1 MKTVNL
7 KNNVTFSI
15 GNVALIDK
23 VNEKYGLF
31 DKLFDNLGTKAK
43 NIKQSAKLLS
53 YNRLDDCVSINQLT
67 SVYPEELF
75 KQLGYKKIPADR
87 SIYRDLDRI
96 GQRFPFLENKYQD
109 LIKKRGLVS
118 EKQFFDFSSS
128 YFEGNK
134 SKLGKL
140 GYSRDHEP
148 GKEQLTFGISTGINN
163 IPTALTIQKGNVQDK
178 KHFKFML
185 KMVKH
190 LLKEDS
196 MLIFDCGG
204 NTKINKKKI
213 IKSKFNYL
221 TLKPKKKKTYKKYI
235 EIFKNSEKGNFIV
248 NDIGYKSVK
257 VKEGDEI
264 QYIFYSNEL
273 HKDQTKKRN
282 IKFERE
288 LKKNEPKLIKV
299 KKGKVIGSYISKEG
313 YILAKGSIQKTLDEI
328 RNPFINGMEDYFIL
342 ESSVDAEPEKILML
356 YKDKDKAEKLIRNMK
371 EGTELRP
378 IRHWSTNAI
387 IGYLF
392 IVFLT
397 NCLINLTHFL
407 AKLPVVKNL
416 KLLKKYLNNLTLTV
430 VYPKNKF
437 RFSVLS
443 NISQEILEILGNF
456 VYKYEDKSLDLR
468 W

>member
-1 MKTVNL
+1 
-7 KNNVTFSI
+7 
-15 GNVALIDK
+15 
-23 VNEKYGLF
+23 
-31 DKLFDNLGTKAK
+31 
-43 NIKQSAKLLS
+43 
-53 YNRLDDCVSINQLT
+53 LT

-75 KQLGYKKIPADR
+75 KQLGYRKIPADR

-96 GQRFPFLENKYQD
+96 GQRTQFIYGRYQEI
-109 LIKKRGLVS
+109 IKKNGLVS
-118 EKQFFDFSSS
+118 EKQFVDFSSS
-128 YFEGNK
+128 YFEGHK
-134 SKLGKL
+134 SKLGEL

-148 GKEQLTFGISTGINN
+148 GKKQITFGISTGINN

-185 KMVKH
+185 KVVKH

-204 NTKINKKKI
+204 NTEINKKKI
-213 IKSKFNYL
+213 RNIKFNYL
-221 TLKPKKKKTYKKYI
+221 TLKPKKKKSYRKYI
-235 EIFKNSEKGNFIV
+235 EIFKNSKKEILVINEIQ
-248 NDIGYKSVK
+248 YKCVK
-257 VKEGDEI
+257 VKEKNEI
-264 QYIFYSNEL
+264 QYIFYSKEL
-273 HKDQTKKRN
+273 FSDQKKKRDK
-282 IKFERE
+282 KFERE
-288 LKKNEPKLIKV
+288 LEKNEPKLIKV
-299 KKGKVIGSYISKEG
+299 KKGKIIGSYISKEG

-328 RNPFINGMEDYFIL
+328 KNPFISGLEGYFIL
-342 ESSVDAEPEKILML
+342 ESSVDDEPEKILRL

-387 IGYLF
+387 TGYLF

-416 KLLKKYLNNLTLTV
+416 KLLKKFLNNLTLTV
-430 VYPKNKF
+430 VYPKNRF
-437 RFSVLS
+437 RFTVLS
-443 NISQEILEILGNF
+443 NISKEISSILGDF
-456 VYKYEDKSLDLR
+456 IHKYEDKSLDLR

>member
-1 MKTVNL
+1 MKT
-7 KNNVTFSI
+7 NVTFSI
-15 GNVALIDK
+15 GNIALIDK
-23 VNEKYGLF
+23 VNEKYLLF
-31 DKLFDNLGTKAK
+31 DKLFNDLGTKAK
-43 NIKQSAKLLS
+43 NIKSSAKLLI
-53 YNRLDDCVSINQLT
+53 YNRLGDCVSINQLS

-75 KQLGYKKIPADR
+75 RKLGYGKMPADR

-96 GQRFPFLENKYQD
+96 GQRVPFLQGRYQEILKENN
-109 LIKKRGLVS
+109 LAS
-118 EKQFFDFSSS
+118 EKQFLDFSSS

-134 SKLGKL
+134 SKLGEL

-178 KHFKFML
+178 KHMRFML

-204 NTKINKKKI
+204 NTEEVKEKIRKM
-213 IKSKFNYL
+213 KFNYL
-221 TLKPKKKKTYKKYI
+221 TLKPKKKMTYKKYI
-235 EIFKNSEKGNFIV
+235 EIYKNSSKEKIV
-248 NDIGYKSVK
+248 LNGIEYKSVK
-257 VKEGDEI
+257 VKEENEV
-264 QYIFYSNEL
+264 QYIFYSKDL
-273 HKDQTKKRN
+273 YKDQTKKRN
-282 IKFERE
+282 KKFERE
-288 LKKNEPKLIKV
+288 LEKNDSKLMKLKKNKILGTYV
-299 KKGKVIGSYISKEG
+299 SREG
-313 YILAKGSIQKTLDEI
+313 YIMAKGSIQRSLDKI
-328 RNPFINGMEDYFIL
+328 KNPFITGLEGYFIL
-342 ESSVDAEPEKILML
+342 ESSVDDEPEKILRL

-378 IRHWSTNAI
+378 IRHWSTTAI

-407 AKLPVVKNL
+407 AKMPVVKNL
-416 KLLKKYLNNLTLTV
+416 KLLKKFLNNLTLTI

-437 RFSVLS
+437 RFAVLS
-443 NISQEILEILGNF
+443 NISEEIKGILGDF
-456 VYKYEDKSLDLR
+456 IHKYEDKSLDLR

>member
-1 MKTVNL
+1 MKP
-7 KNNVTFSI
+7 NVTFSI

-23 VNEKYGLF
+23 VNEKYRLY

-53 YNRLDDCVSINQLT
+53 YNRLGDCVSINQLT

-75 KQLGYKKIPADR
+75 KQLGYRRLPADR

-96 GQRFPFLENKYQD
+96 GKRVPFIHGRYQEV
-109 LIKKRGLVS
+109 IKANGLVS
-118 EKQFFDFSSS
+118 EKQFMDFSSS

-134 SKLGKL
+134 SKLGEL

-148 GKEQLTFGISTGINN
+148 GKEQITFGICTGMNN
-163 IPTALTIQKGNVQDK
+163 IPTALTVQKGNVQDK

-185 KMVKH
+185 KMVKC

-196 MLIFDCGG
+196 LLIFDCGG
-204 NTKINKKKI
+204 STEKNKEKIKKL
-213 IKSKFNYL
+213 KFNYL
-221 TLKPKKKKTYKKYI
+221 TLKPKKKKTYKRYI
-235 EIFKNSEKGNFIV
+235 EIFKKSKKEILIL
-248 NDIGYKSVK
+248 NDIEYKSVK
-257 VKEGDEI
+257 IKEENEI

-273 HKDQTKKRN
+273 FKDQKKKRN
-282 IKFERE
+282 RKFERE
-288 LKKNEPKLIKV
+288 LEKNEPKLIKV

-313 YILAKGSIQKTLDEI
+313 YILAKGSIQRTLAKI
-328 RNPFINGMEDYFIL
+328 NNPFITGLEGYFIL
-342 ESSVDAEPEKILML
+342 ESSVDAEPEKMLRL

-387 IGYLF
+387 VGYLF

-407 AKLPVVKNL
+407 ANLPVIKNV

-430 VYPKNKF
+430 IYPPNRFK
-437 RFSVLS
+437 FSVLS
-443 NISQEILEILGNF
+443 NISEEINAILGDF
-456 VYKYEDKSLDLR
+456 VYKYDDKSLDLR

>member
-1 MKTVNL
+1 M
-7 KNNVTFSI
+7 
-15 GNVALIDK
+15 
-23 VNEKYGLF
+23 
-31 DKLFDNLGTKAK
+31 
-43 NIKQSAKLLS
+43 
-53 YNRLDDCVSINQLT
+53 
-67 SVYPEELF
+67 
-75 KQLGYKKIPADR
+75 PAER

-96 GQRFPFLENKYQD
+96 GQRAPFLQERCQDIIKKND
-109 LIKKRGLVS
+109 LIS
-118 EKQFFDFSSS
+118 EKQFVDFSSS

-134 SKLGKL
+134 SELGSL

-148 GKEQLTFGISTGINN
+148 GKEQITFGIATGMNN

-185 KMVKH
+185 NMVKH
-190 LLKEDS
+190 ILKEGS

-204 NTKINKKKI
+204 NTEKNKKKV

-221 TLKPKKKKTYKKYI
+221 TLKPKKKKTYRKYI
-235 EIFKNSEKGNFIV
+235 EIFKKSEKEKIIINNIE
-248 NDIGYKSVK
+248 YKCVK
-257 VKEGDEI
+257 VKEGTEI

-273 HKDQTKKRN
+273 AVDQKKKRN
-282 IKFERE
+282 RKFRKE
-288 LKKNEPKLIKV
+288 LEKNDSKLTKV
-299 KKGKVIGSYISKEG
+299 KKGKVLGTYVSKEG

-328 RNPFINGMEDYFIL
+328 KNPFITGLEGYFIL
-342 ESSVDAEPEKILML
+342 ESSVDDETEKILRL

-407 AKLPVVKNL
+407 AELPVVKNV
-416 KLLKKYLNNLTLTV
+416 KLLKKFLNNLTLTI

-437 RFSVLS
+437 RFQVLS
-443 NISQEILEILGNF
+443 NISEEILAILGDF

>member
-1 MKTVNL
+1 MKQ
-7 KNNVTFSI
+7 NVTFSI

-23 VNEKYGLF
+23 VNEKFGLF
-31 DKLFDNLGTKAK
+31 DHLFANLNCRAK
-43 NIKQSAKLLS
+43 NIKSSAKLFA
-53 YNRLDDCVSINQLT
+53 YNRLSDCVSINQLT
-67 SVYPEELF
+67 SIYPEELF
-75 KQLGYKKIPADR
+75 KQLGYRKIPADR

-96 GQRFPFLENKYQD
+96 GQRAPFIHGRYHEV
-109 LIKKRGLVS
+109 IKKNGLVS
-118 EKQFFDFSSS
+118 EKQFMDFSSS

-134 SKLGKL
+134 SKLGEL

-148 GKEQLTFGISTGINN
+148 GKEQITFGISTGINN
-163 IPTALTIQKGNVQDK
+163 IPSALTIQKGNVQDK
-178 KHFKFML
+178 KHMKFML
-185 KMVKH
+185 KMVKN

-204 NTKINKKKI
+204 NTESNKQKIRKN
-213 IKSKFNYL
+213 KFNYL
-221 TLKPKKKKTYKKYI
+221 TLKAKKKKTYKKYI
-235 EIFKNSEKGNFIV
+235 EIFKNSKKEILFLNGIE
-248 NDIGYKSVK
+248 YKSVK
-257 VKEGDEI
+257 IREGDET
-264 QYIFYSNEL
+264 QYIFYSKEL
-273 HKDQTKKRN
+273 FKDQKTKRN
-282 IKFERE
+282 AKFKRE
-288 LKKNEPKLIKV
+288 LEKNEPKLIKV
-299 KKGKVIGSYISKEG
+299 KKGKIIGRYISKEG
-313 YILAKGSIQKTLDEI
+313 YILAKGSIQRTLAEI
-328 RNPFINGMEDYFIL
+328 NNPFITGLEGYFIL
-342 ESSVDAEPEKILML
+342 ESSVDDEPEKILRL

-430 VYPKNKF
+430 IYPPNRFK
-437 RFSVLS
+437 FSVLS
-443 NISQEILEILGNF
+443 NISEEIKAILGDF
-456 VYKYEDKSLDLR
+456 VHKYEDKSLDLR

>member
-1 MKTVNL
+1 MKP
-7 KNNVTFSI
+7 NVTFSI

-23 VNEKYGLF
+23 VNEKYQLF

-53 YNRLDDCVSINQLT
+53 YNRLGDCVSINQLT

-75 KQLGYKKIPADR
+75 KQLGYRKIPADR

-96 GQRFPFLENKYQD
+96 GQRTQFIHGRYQEI
-109 LIKKRGLVS
+109 IKKNGLVS
-118 EKQFFDFSSS
+118 EKQFVDFSSS
-128 YFEGNK
+128 YFEGHK
-134 SKLGKL
+134 SKLGEL

-148 GKEQLTFGISTGINN
+148 GKKQITFGISTGINN

-185 KMVKH
+185 KVVKH

-204 NTKINKKKI
+204 NTEINKKKI
-213 IKSKFNYL
+213 RNIKFNYL
-221 TLKPKKKKTYKKYI
+221 TLKPKKKKSYRKYI
-235 EIFKNSEKGNFIV
+235 EIFKNSKKEILVINEIQ
-248 NDIGYKSVK
+248 YKCVK
-257 VKEGDEI
+257 VKEKNEI
-264 QYIFYSNEL
+264 QYIFYSKEL
-273 HKDQTKKRN
+273 FSDQKKKRDK
-282 IKFERE
+282 KFERE
-288 LKKNEPKLIKV
+288 LEKNEPKLIKV
-299 KKGKVIGSYISKEG
+299 KKGKIIGSYISKEG

-328 RNPFINGMEDYFIL
+328 KNPFISGLEGYFIL
-342 ESSVDAEPEKILML
+342 ESSVDDEPEKILRL

-387 IGYLF
+387 TGYLF

-416 KLLKKYLNNLTLTV
+416 KLLKKFLNNLTLTV
-430 VYPKNKF
+430 VYPKNRF
-437 RFSVLS
+437 RFTVLS
-443 NISQEILEILGNF
+443 NISKEISSILGDF
-456 VYKYEDKSLDLR
+456 IHKYEDKSLDLR

>member
-1 MKTVNL
+1 MKR
-7 KNNVTFSI
+7 NVTFSV
-15 GNVALIDK
+15 GNVAIIDK
-23 VNEKYGLF
+23 VNEKYRLY

-53 YNRLDDCVSINQLT
+53 YNRLGDCVSINQLT

-75 KQLGYKKIPADR
+75 KQLGYRKIPADR

-96 GQRFPFLENKYQD
+96 GQRTPFFLDRYQG
-109 LIKKRGLVS
+109 IIQANGLVS
-118 EKQFFDFSSS
+118 EKQFIDFSSS
-128 YFEGNK
+128 YFEGHK
-134 SKLGKL
+134 SKLGEL

-148 GKEQLTFGISTGINN
+148 GKEQITFGISTGMNN

-185 KMVKH
+185 KTVKH

-196 MLIFDCGG
+196 LLIFDCGG
-204 NTKINKKKI
+204 NTEINKKKI
-213 IKSKFNYL
+213 RKSKLNYL
-221 TLKPKKKKTYKKYI
+221 TLKPKKKKTYKRYI
-235 EIFKNSEKGNFIV
+235 EIFKNSKKEILIL
-248 NDIGYKSVK
+248 NDIEYKSVK
-257 VKEGDEI
+257 IKEENEI

-273 HKDQTKKRN
+273 FKDQKKKRN
-282 IKFERE
+282 RKFERE
-288 LKKNEPKLIKV
+288 LEKNEPKLIKV

-313 YILAKGSIQKTLDEI
+313 YILAKGSIQRTLAEI
-328 RNPFINGMEDYFIL
+328 NNPFITGLEGYFIL
-342 ESSVDAEPEKILML
+342 ESSVDTEPVKMLRL

-378 IRHWSTNAI
+378 IRHWSTNSI

-392 IVFLT
+392 VVFLT

-407 AKLPVVKNL
+407 AKLPVIKNV

-430 VYPKNKF
+430 IYLPNKF
-437 RFSVLS
+437 KFSVLS
-443 NISQEILEILGNF
+443 NISEEIKAILGDF
-456 VYKYEDKSLDLR
+456 VNKYEDKSLDLR

>member
-1 MKTVNL
+1 MKQ
-7 KNNVTFSI
+7 NVTFSI

-23 VNEKYGLF
+23 VNEKFGIFDYLF
-31 DKLFDNLGTKAK
+31 ANLNCRAK
-43 NIKQSAKLLS
+43 NIKSSAKLLS
-53 YNRLDDCVSINQLT
+53 YNRLGDCVSVNQLT

-75 KQLGYKKIPADR
+75 KQLGYRKIPADR

-96 GQRFPFLENKYQD
+96 GQRAPFLQNKYQEI
-109 LIKKRGLVS
+109 IKKNGLVS
-118 EKQFFDFSSS
+118 EKQFMDFSSS
-128 YFEGNK
+128 YFEGHK
-134 SKLGKL
+134 SKLGEL

-148 GKEQLTFGISTGINN
+148 GKEQITFGISTGINN

-185 KMVKH
+185 KTVKH

-204 NTKINKKKI
+204 NTESNKQKIR
-213 IKSKFNYL
+213 KSKFNYL
-221 TLKPKKKKTYKKYI
+221 TLKAKKKKTYKKYI
-235 EIFKNSEKGNFIV
+235 EIFKNSEKKNFIV
-248 NDIGYKSVK
+248 NDIEYKSVE
-257 VKEGDEI
+257 VKEGNET
-264 QYIFYSNEL
+264 QYIFYSTEL
-273 HKDQTKKRN
+273 FKDQKKKRD

-288 LKKNEPKLIKV
+288 LEKNEPKLIKV
-299 KKGKVIGSYISKEG
+299 KKGKIIGSYISKEG
-313 YILAKGSIQKTLDEI
+313 YILAKGSIQKSLAELK
-328 RNPFINGMEDYFIL
+328 NPFITGLEGYFIL
-342 ESSVDAEPEKILML
+342 ECSVDAEPEKILRL

-430 VYPKNKF
+430 IYPPNRFK
-437 RFSVLS
+437 FSVLS
-443 NISQEILEILGNF
+443 NISEEIRAILGDSIN
-456 VYKYEDKSLDLR
+456 KYADKSLDLR